1 MYLTKSDFTSTRDCP
16 TKLFFKKQHYPSL
29 AEDSPYLEFLADGGY
44 MVEKMARLLYPEG
57 RIIGNWDKPDEA
69 FIETRMALE
78 AGNCTLFEATV
89 IHGKFLVRV
98 DILQRF
104 GRVLRLIEVKSSSVE
119 TAVEVDNPFRG
130 KRGGISS
137 DWLPYLEDVTFQ
149 TIALKRAFPKYT
161 VVPYL
166 CVADKSKTAT
176 ENCTCDKF
184 RLLRGPGADNH
195 HRAAVE
201 YTGNAAGLAKEH
213 ILAILNISGEVS
225 ELEDAVAA
233 SADTLA
239 ATITGDEI
247 QKFPAAIGKKCKKCE
262 YRTKTPAGQVSGFR
276 ECWGSGA
283 DSDPHLLDLY
293 RIDLVGGKSSDY
305 VTNMAAN
312 HRTRLADV
320 READLSGSTA
330 ERQRLQLD
338 CTAHDKEHIDPELTR
353 LLKAHRHP
361 LHFIDFEASRLAL
374 PYHVGMHPYELATFQ
389 WSCHTIRTAAAP
401 VEHHEWL
408 NDRDAFPNFAF
419 ARTLRDTIGS
429 DGTVYVWSPY
439 ERSALRAI
447 KDQLECSSEHDDDLV
462 SWLAMMSDEQNPR
475 IVDLCKLARD
485 YYFHP
490 IMKGSLS
497 IKYVLPAVWTQSATL
512 REDPLFAEY
521 VRYDGK
527 GCPINP
533 YDTLP
538 SLPIGAK
545 EEVVKEGTGAMRVY
559 QEMMYGEAQYKAE
572 LRQSYRQ
579 LLLQYCKLDTAAML
593 MIWKHWAQSL

>member
-29 AEDSPYLEFLADGGY
+29 TEDSPYLKFLADGGY

-57 RIIGNWDKPDEA
+57 RIIGNWDKPDDA
-69 FIETRMALE
+69 FSETRMALE

-104 GRVLRLIEVKSSSVE
+104 GRVLRLIEVKSASVE
-119 TAVEVDNPFRG
+119 TAAESDNPFRG
-130 KRGGISS
+130 KRGAISS
-137 DWLPYLEDVTFQ
+137 DWLPYLEDATFQ
-149 TIALKRAFPKYT
+149 SIALKRAFPEYD
-161 VVPYL
+161 VIPYL
-166 CVADKSKTAT
+166 CIVDKSKFAT
-176 ENCTCDKF
+176 DNCTCDKF
-184 RLLRGPGADNH
+184 RLLRGPGTDNH
-195 HRAAVE
+195 HRPPVE
-201 YTGNAAGLAKEH
+201 YIGNVAGLAKEH

-225 ELEDAVAA
+225 ELEDSVAA

-239 ATITGDEI
+239 ATITGDGI
-247 QKFPAAIGKKCKKCE
+247 QKIPPAIGKKCKKCE
-262 YRTKTPAGQVSGFR
+262 YRTKTPAGQANGFR

-293 RIDLVGGKSSDY
+293 RIDLLGGKNSDY
-305 VTNMAAN
+305 VATMAAR
-312 HRTRLADV
+312 HRTKLADV
-320 READLSGSTA
+320 QEDDLSGSTA
-330 ERQRLQLD
+330 ERQKIQLD

-374 PYHVGMHPYELATFQ
+374 PYHAGMHPYELATFQ
-389 WSCHTIRTAAAP
+389 WSCHTIRTPGAP
-401 VEHHEWL
+401 AEHHEWL
-408 NDRDAFPNFAF
+408 NDQDAFPNFAF
-419 ARTLRDTIGS
+419 ARALRDAIGS
-429 DGTVYVWSPY
+429 DGTIYVWSPY

-447 KDQLECSSEHDDDLV
+447 KDQLTCSSERDDDLV
-462 SWLAMMSDEQNPR
+462 SWLAMMSDEQNQR

-490 IMKGSLS
+490 QMKGSLS
-497 IKYVLPAVWTQSATL
+497 IKYVLPAVWSQDASL
-512 REDPLFAEY
+512 RHDPLFAEY
-521 VRYDGK
+521 NRNAEDGR
-527 GCPINP
+527 PLNP

-538 SLPIGAK
+538 PLPIGEK
-545 EEVVKEGTGAMRVY
+545 EEIVKEGTGAMRVY
-559 QEMMYGEAQYKAE
+559 QEMMYGRAPLDAG
-572 LRQSYRQ
+572 LRRSYRQ

-593 MIWKHWAQSL
+593 MIWKHWIQVL